1 MAFQPNANLD
11 QFAVSLAEDF
21 RQVVDDN
28 VFSSNTVM
36 ANSWPDSE
44 QRPPGRWLAVPIL
57 SAKNN
62 NAVAFG
68 QYDVVPGAASTI
80 LSAATFPW
88 SFYTCGLNMSWQELR
103 MIQGPNERVD
113 LVAAQLETA
122 IASMNDVIG
131 NDLCNY
137 TGKSKSTPNGVNAY
151 GIVEAT
157 DNGTLVNVY
166 GSISRTGTNSFANW
180 QGQVNGKLVASGIGS
195 AANDPSPAL
204 FYTTYTA
211 CTQGRQT
218 PTNIYSS
225 RQGVASYMYVLQA
238 QQRFASGDIAN
249 PGFGGAAL
257 FGAVI
262 EADDHIVNPVNNS
275 NIGCNFYFINK
286 NHTHFYH
293 MGPKK
298 GSEFI
303 PWVANA
309 DGSIAQTCRYVIGLQ
324 YASSQPR
331 TGGSIPYVNTLSNL

>member
-1 MAFQPNANLD
+1 MAFSANPQLD
-11 QFAVSLAEDF
+11 QFAIALAEDF

-28 VFSSNTVM
+28 VFGSNTVM

-44 QRPPGRWLAVPIL
+44 QRSPGRWLAVPIL
-57 SAKNN
+57 SSKNN
-62 NAVAFG
+62 NALAFG
-68 QYDVVPGAASTI
+68 QYDVVPGGASTI
-80 LSAATFPW
+80 LSAAAFPW
-88 SFYTCGLNMSWQELR
+88 SFYTCALNMSWQELR

-113 LVAAQLETA
+113 LVSAQLETA

-131 NDLCNY
+131 NDLTNFA
-137 TGKSKSTPNGVNAY
+137 GKSKSTPNGVNAY

-157 DNGTLVNVY
+157 DNGTVVNNY
-166 GSISRTGTNSFANW
+166 GNILRTGTGSFANW
-180 QGQVNGKLVASGIGS
+180 QGNVISKFALTGLGNAS
-195 AANDPSPAL
+195 NDPTPAV
-204 FYTTYTA
+204 FYQAYA
-211 CTQGRQT
+211 KATQGKQT
-218 PTNIYSS
+218 PTNIYTSKD
-225 RQGVASYMYVLQA
+225 GVATYMYALQA

-257 FGAVI
+257 FGAI
-262 EADDHIVNPVNNS
+262 LEADDHIVNPVYNS
-275 NIGCNFYFINK
+275 NVGCNFYVINK

-331 TGGSIPYVNTLSNL
+331 TGGQILNVNSLANL